1 MYVSDQ
7 NVVVGEIK
15 FKLAILKYSPH
26 YQSFSLGSEQNCE
39 LMGYTTVITVNR
51 RRRGFEPC
59 K

>member
-15 FKLAILKYSPH
+15 FKLAILKNSPH

-39 LMGYTTVITVNR
+39 LMGT
-51 RRRGFEPC
+51 
-59 K
+59 KL